1 MNELITH
8 LTSTQTDFNA
18 NIFEHDQLVTD
29 NDYIN
34 IYNNQKEQAYHKFW
48 FMLEDLSFINI
59 YYKKNYNNI
68 RFAFNNK
75 TEKNMKFIKYFKDLT
90 DHLTSIYKKI
100 HPNNEVT
107 VHYPW
112 KEKENEYPYTILFLS
127 NASSIMCDSNNQPF
141 ADNTFSTESQYTMIF
156 EIANVAITKDIVCN
170 AMTYNLQ
177 YKCFIKIVKKEPP
190 INFLAL
196 VSGATSFGGKI
207 VAETH
212 MHRQQYYHPT
222 KDGLFHLP
230 LASASS
236 PSSIE
241 PSFSQQQ
248 TKQATPAVIR
258 PQICLDP
265 KTLLNMK
272 QALRKTTTE
281 SVQPDEEN
289 KEAGKATQKDF
300 LEVKSGLK
308 NVATEEKTLLPHLVN
323 EHKMKIAQ
331 QAVATVPPQQLPEP
345 IAEVVVKKKKT
356 KKATA

>member
-1 MNELITH
+1 MNELLTH
-8 LTSTQTDFNA
+8 LTSTQTDFNT
-18 NIFEHDQLVTD
+18 NIFEHDQLITD

-90 DHLTSIYKKI
+90 EHLTEIYKKI

-127 NASSIMCDSNNQPF
+127 NASSIMCDATNQPF
-141 ADNTFSTESQYTMIF
+141 TDNTFSTESQYTMIF

-196 VSGATSFGGKI
+196 GKL
-207 VAETH
+207 AEYVP
-212 MHRQQYYHPT
+212 RQQYYYPPPQPAT
-222 KDGLFHLP
+222 IIV
-230 LASASS
+230 SAP
-236 PSSIE
+236 PSSTE

-248 TKQATPAVIR
+248 QKQATPAIIR

-272 QALRKTTTE
+272 QALRKTTTDTN
-281 SVQPDEEN
+281 QPDEESN
-289 KEAGKATQKDF
+289 KGATQKDF
-300 LEVKSGLK
+300 LDVKSGLK

-331 QAVATVPPQQLPEP
+331 QTVISQPTPQPV
-345 IAEVVVKKKKT
+345 AEVVVKKKKI
-356 KKATA
+356 KKVTA